1 MTSVQRILSEKRSL
15 VAPLVLVAIA
25 NVILYAVVV
34 FPLSRQVL
42 NAETEAREQH
52 QQLNSARFD
61 LKAAKA
67 TVTGKAQADAE
78 LQRFYK
84 DVLPA
89 DQGVARRVTYT
100 RLAQL
105 AHQANVKLE
114 QGTNGVAREKGSSL
128 TKLTTRYTLTGD
140 YRNIRKFI
148 YAIETAPEF
157 IEIENVGL
165 QSSGEAQ
172 QSRGL
177 SMTLDIATYYRS
189 GNGGE

>member
-1 MTSVQRILSEKRSL
+1 V
-15 VAPLVLVAIA
+15 VPLVLVAIA
-25 NVILYAVVV
+25 NVVLYAVVV
-34 FPLSRQVL
+34 FPLSRQVM
-42 NAETEAREQH
+42 NAETEARVQH

-67 TVTGKAQADAE
+67 TVTGKAQADAA
-78 LQRFYK
+78 LQHFYR

-89 DQGVARRVTYT
+89 DQGVARRITYT
-100 RLAQL
+100 RLAQI

-114 QGTNGVAREKGSSL
+114 QGTNGVAHEKGSSL
-128 TKLTTRYTLTGD
+128 AKLTTRYTLTGD
-140 YRNIRKFI
+140 YRNVRKFI
-148 YAIETAPEF
+148 YVIETAPEF
-157 IEIENVGL
+157 IVIENIGL

-177 SMTLDIATYYRS
+177 AMTLDIATYYRS